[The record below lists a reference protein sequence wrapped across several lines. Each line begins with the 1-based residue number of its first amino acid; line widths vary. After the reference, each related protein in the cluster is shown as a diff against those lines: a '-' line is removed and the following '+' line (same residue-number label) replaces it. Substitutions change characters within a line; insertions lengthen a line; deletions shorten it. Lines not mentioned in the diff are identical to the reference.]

1 MRATGIVR
9 RVDDLGR
16 VVIPKEI
23 RRNFGIREG
32 DPLEISTDRDGAIIF
47 KKYAPNNTNDV
58 VMYLVNSAR
67 ALGFDI
73 GIYDNLGAWR
83 GGSRLGSVNER
94 IDIDDEKRELIP
106 IADDGIYNRAFLFIK
121 VVKTPKGKTPETIT
135 ALAQMASVMLNEG

>member
-32 DPLEISTDRDGAIIF
+32 DPLEIYTDQDGAIIF

-58 VMYLVNSAR
+58 IVYLVNSAR
-67 ALGFDI
+67 ALGFEI
-73 GIYDNLGAWR
+73 GVYDDLGAWL
-83 GGSRLGSVNER
+83 GGSRAGSVNER
-94 IDIDDEKRELIP
+94 IYIDDEKEELIP
-106 IADDGIYNRAFLFIK
+106 IADDGTFNRAFLFIK
-121 VVKTPKGKTPETIT
+121 MVRTPEGKTLETVK